1 MPGKL
6 RLSVIIITLNEA
18 HHITECID
26 SIKSIASEII
36 VLDCGSED
44 ETQAL
49 ARAHGARV
57 MQNTGWPGFG
67 PQKNRALARA
77 QFAWIL
83 SLDADERATPALCA
97 EIARAVRNE
106 GYTAYA
112 IPRRTQ
118 FCGRWVRHSG
128 WTPDD
133 VVQLFRRGQAR
144 FSEHAVHEHVRVE
157 GSIGHLTQPLEHYSY
172 RSQREVNEKVQR
184 YARAGAQELHRAGI
198 RGGFCK
204 ALLHGGW
211 AWWRTFIWRLG
222 FLDGWTGWAI
232 AAMNARTAWLKYK
245 YLGAARGAA
254 PTSAAVRNS

>member
-1 MPGKL
+1 MRDAKH
-6 RLSVIIITLNEA
+6 RLA
-18 HHITECID
+18 WF
-26 SIKSIASEII
+26 
-36 VLDCGSED
+36 
-44 ETQAL
+44 
-49 ARAHGARV
+49 RAAEKPRV
-57 MQNTGWPGFG
+57 G
-67 PQKNRALARA
+67 
-77 QFAWIL
+77 
-83 SLDADERATPALCA
+83 
-97 EIARAVRNE
+97 ARAVCMDSVAGCGRARE

-133 VVQLFRRGQAR
+133 VVQLLRRGQAR
-144 FSEHAVHEHVRVE
+144 FNEHAVHEHVRVE

-211 AWWRTFIWRLG
+211 AW
-222 FLDGWTGWAI
+222 
-232 AAMNARTAWLKYK
+232 
-245 YLGAARGAA
+245 
-254 PTSAAVRNS
+254 

>member
-1 MPGKL
+1 MK
-6 RLSVIIITLNEA
+6 RKRS
-18 HHITECID
+18 
-26 SIKSIASEII
+26 
-36 VLDCGSED
+36 
-44 ETQAL
+44 
-49 ARAHGARV
+49 RV
-57 MQNTGWPGFG
+57 RTVH
-67 PQKNRALARA
+67 
-77 QFAWIL
+77 
-83 SLDADERATPALCA
+83 ALCKTPVGLVSGRRKT
-97 EIARAVRNE
+97 ARWRARSLH
-106 GYTAYA
+106 GFCRWMRTSARRRLYALKSRAPCATKA
-112 IPRRTQ
+112 IPLRTQ

-157 GSIGHLTQPLEHYSY
+157 GRIGHLTQPLEHYSY